1 MKLIEKE
8 KVVLESKNNRLKLTT
23 HRLRYEHKSY
33 MGSTIKSIM
42 LEKLTSC
49 ELKHQMDYGLLKK
62 ALFTPIL
69 INVTLFLFNQYFMKG
84 ELIKTFF
91 GDVSISSATLT
102 LIFYG
107 SLFIAFIYLIQFF
120 TSIKKVFSFHAVGP
134 SIHIEMRWLNFE
146 ERENFISQI
155 EEAIDQRMQTLSIR

>member
-1 MKLIEKE
+1 MKLLEKE
-8 KVVLESKNNRLKLTT
+8 AIILESKNNRLKLTS

-49 ELKHQMDYGLLKK
+49 ELKHKMDYGLLKK
-62 ALFTPIL
+62 AVLTPVF
-69 INVTLFLFNQYFMKG
+69 INGILFLFNQYFMKG

-91 GDVSISSATLT
+91 WEVSIGSGTLT

-107 SLFIAFIYLIQFF
+107 SLFIALIYIVQFF
-120 TSIKKVFSFHAVGP
+120 TSIKKVFSFHTVGT
-134 SIHIEMRWLNFE
+134 SIHIEMMWLDFE
-146 ERENFISQI
+146 ERESFISQI
-155 EEAIDQRMQTLSIR
+155 EAAIDKRVQTLSIR